1 MPVAHRAFPIRA
13 FVSSTVRRGL
23 IQKASRT
30 PFISLTSTPI
40 RTMAD
45 ITPVFSKDAA
55 PPAGPYSHAIKTPT
69 AIYCSGQIPCDAS
82 GNLIEGTIGEKTA
95 ACINNLKAV
104 LTAAGSS
111 IEKVVKVNIFLA
123 DMSLFADMNKE
134 YEKWFTHKPARSCVA
149 VKQLPKA
156 VDVEIECIAVP

>member
-1 MPVAHRAFPIRA
+1 MPVVLRASPIRA
-13 FVSSTVRRGL
+13 LLSSTVRRSL
-23 IQKASRT
+23 IPASRT
-30 PFISLTSTPI
+30 SFVFRASTPI
-40 RTMAD
+40 RTMSD

-69 AIYCSGQIPCDAS
+69 AIYCSGQIPCDAN
-82 GNLIEGTIGEKTA
+82 GNLVEGTIGEKTA
-95 ACINNLKAV
+95 VCISNLKAV
-104 LTAAGSS
+104 LAAAGSS
-111 IEKVVKVNIFLA
+111 IERVVKVNIFLA

-156 VDVEIECIAVP
+156 VDVEIECIALP